1 MPRIVDDDDD
11 DDDDDDGVEEETEG
25 SIANFIV
32 NDEDQEGERPSV
44 VPTTRFEDIV
54 AWMELQVRRQHPPDE
69 LAEYLKGAEQAYRK
83 LAQDM
88 QLLASQAEAG
98 WCKGFARLVK
108 RTHSARISLDPTK
121 SRTRKKGVCAAC
133 GVKEYLSPKRL
144 DLVGNFPMATFC
156 RQAWSKDSDVDDP
169 AEAFFNFEHMYAE
182 ERDAGSK
189 EDHGLFYLGTTC
201 LRKFETSFMLRT
213 FVSDLFLDISRVYL
227 EAEKKRGR
235 KSAMPTTQF
244 ATGAFGAHGF
254 EFHPATMSTF
264 DAYPE
269 RRQLLELATGSDR
282 LEPPVLTVDADLF
295 AAVDAKRNG
304 VRADALYARGLEAI
318 QQRSGEDGEHDE
330 RGPRNAPKDAYAT
343 RARERGRRQSEA
355 GPSWDNGKAPEK
367 LPPKKRSR
375 IAADSDEGD
384 ETEEEAPAT
393 SPAPSPVLEVAA
405 PVAAPARS
413 KAPMPSAVSLAAFSR
428 ADGELS
434 SEVKAVAALH
444 QLAGQLLTQGQHR
457 EAGIVAAGAFTAQ
470 TLLEKVKHARAR

>member
-11 DDDDDDGVEEETEG
+11 DDDDVEEETEG

-83 LAQDM
+83 LAHDM
-88 QLLASQAEAG
+88 MVLASEAEAG

-108 RTHSARISLDPTK
+108 RAHSARISLDPAK

-133 GVKEYLSPKRL
+133 GRTEYLSSKRL
-144 DLVGNFPMATFC
+144 DLVGDFAMASFC
-156 RQAWSKDSDVDDP
+156 RQAWTTEEADSPEDEP
-169 AEAFFNFEHMYAE
+169 WEAWFNFDE
-182 ERDAGSK
+182 EYGFERK
-189 EDHGLFYLGTTC
+189 QPTDHGLFYLGTTC

-213 FVSDLFLDISRVYL
+213 FVSDLFMDISRVYK
-227 EAEKKRGR
+227 EAEDKRD
-235 KSAMPTTQF
+235 SDELMPPSQF

-254 EFHPATMSTF
+254 EFKTATMSTF

-282 LEPPVLTVDADLF
+282 LEPPVLTVDPDLF
-295 AAVDAKRNG
+295 SVVDAKRKG

-318 QQRSGEDGEHDE
+318 EQRSGEDGEHNE

-343 RARERGRRQSEA
+343 RARERVRRQSEA

-384 ETEEEAPAT
+384 DTEEEAPAA

-405 PVAAPARS
+405 PVAAPAPTRS
-413 KAPMPSAVSLAAFSR
+413 KAPMPSAVSLAALSR

>member
-1 MPRIVDDDDD
+1 MPIVDDDDD
-11 DDDDDDGVEEETEG
+11 DVEEEEYEE
-25 SIANFIV
+25 SFI
-32 NDEDQEGERPSV
+32 DDSDDLGGPRPSV
-44 VPTTRFEDIV
+44 VPTARFEDIV
-54 AWMELQVRRQHPPDE
+54 AWMELQVRRSEPPE
-69 LAEYLKGAEQAYRK
+69 HLAEYLKGAEAAYRK

-108 RTHSARISLDPTK
+108 RVHSARISVDPTK

-156 RQAWSKDSDVDDP
+156 RQAWSWDSGEDDP
-169 AEAFFNFEHMYAE
+169 EEAFLNFDHMYLE
-182 ERDAGSK
+182 EREAGSK

-213 FVSDLFLDISRVYL
+213 LVSNLFMEIAHIYD
-227 EAEKKRGR
+227 EAEKKRR
-235 KSAMPTTQF
+235 CKAKMPTTQF

-254 EFHPATMSTF
+254 EFHPATKDLF

-269 RRQLLELATGSDR
+269 RRQLLELATGCQR
-282 LEPPVLTVDADLF
+282 VEPPVLAVDAVLF

-304 VRADALYARGLEAI
+304 VGADALYRRGLEAI
-318 QQRSGEDGEHDE
+318 QQRSGEDGDEDE
-330 RGPRNAPKDAYAT
+330 RGAPEAAEDAYAT

-367 LPPKKRSR
+367 LPPKKRVR
-375 IAADSDEGD
+375 RVAPSDDGD
-384 ETEEEAPAT
+384 ETEEEAPAS
-393 SPAPSPVLEVAA
+393 SPILEVAA
-405 PVAAPARS
+405 AAPAAPPAARS
-413 KAPMPSAVSLAAFSR
+413 KAWMPSGASLAALSR
-428 ADGELS
+428 ADGELP
-434 SEVKAVAALH
+434 SEVKAIAGLH
-444 QLAGQLLTQGQHR
+444 QLAGQLLTQGQQR

-470 TLLEKVKHARAR
+470 TLLEKLEHARAR

>member
-1 MPRIVDDDDD
+1 MPIVDDDDD
-11 DDDDDDGVEEETEG
+11 DVEEEEYEE
-25 SIANFIV
+25 SFI
-32 NDEDQEGERPSV
+32 DDSDDLGGPRPSV
-44 VPTTRFEDIV
+44 VPTARFEDIV
-54 AWMELQVRRQHPPDE
+54 AWMELQVRRSEPPE
-69 LAEYLKGAEQAYRK
+69 HLAEYLKGAEAAYRK

-213 FVSDLFLDISRVYL
+213 LVSDLFMDIAHIYD
-227 EAEKKRGR
+227 EAEKKRR
-235 KSAMPTTQF
+235 CKAKMPTTQF
-244 ATGAFGAHGF
+244 ATGAFGSHGF
-254 EFHPATMSTF
+254 EFHEATREVF
-264 DAYPE
+264 DNYPE
-269 RRQLLELATGSDR
+269 RRQLLELATGCQR
-282 LEPPVLTVDADLF
+282 VEPPVLAVDAELF

-304 VRADALYARGLEAI
+304 VGADALYRRGLEAI
-318 QQRSGEDGEHDE
+318 QQRSGEHGDEDE
-330 RGPRNAPKDAYAT
+330 RGAPEAAEDAYAT
-343 RARERGRRQSEA
+343 RARARGRRQSEA

-367 LPPKKRSR
+367 LPPKKRVR
-375 IAADSDEGD
+375 RVAPSDDGD
-384 ETEEEAPAT
+384 ETEEEAPAS
-393 SPAPSPVLEVAA
+393 SPILEVAA
-405 PVAAPARS
+405 AAPAAPPAAPARS
-413 KAPMPSAVSLAAFSR
+413 KAWMPSGASLAALSR
-428 ADGELS
+428 ADGELP
-434 SEVKAVAALH
+434 SEVKAIAGLH
-444 QLAGQLLTQGQHR
+444 QLAGQLLTQGQQR

-470 TLLEKVKHARAR
+470 TLLEKLEHARAR

>member
-11 DDDDDDGVEEETEG
+11 DDDVEEEAEG
-25 SIANFIV
+25 SMADFIV

-108 RTHSARISLDPTK
+108 RAHSARISLDPAK

-156 RQAWSKDSDVDDP
+156 RQAWTTEE
-169 AEAFFNFEHMYAE
+169 AESPEDEPWEAWYNFDEQYAA
-182 ERDAGSK
+182 ERK
-189 EDHGLFYLGTTC
+189 QPTDHGLFYLGTTC

-213 FVSDLFLDISRVYL
+213 FVSDLFMDISRVYK
-227 EAEKKRGR
+227 EAEDNID
-235 KSAMPTTQF
+235 SDELMPPSQF
-244 ATGAFGAHGF
+244 ATGSFGAHGF
-254 EFHPATMSTF
+254 EFKTATMSTF

-282 LEPPVLTVDADLF
+282 LEPPMLTVDVDLF
-295 AAVDAKRNG
+295 AAVDAKRKG

-318 QQRSGEDGEHDE
+318 QQRRGEDGEHDE

-384 ETEEEAPAT
+384 ETEEEAPAA

-413 KAPMPSAVSLAAFSR
+413 KAPMPSAVSLAALSR